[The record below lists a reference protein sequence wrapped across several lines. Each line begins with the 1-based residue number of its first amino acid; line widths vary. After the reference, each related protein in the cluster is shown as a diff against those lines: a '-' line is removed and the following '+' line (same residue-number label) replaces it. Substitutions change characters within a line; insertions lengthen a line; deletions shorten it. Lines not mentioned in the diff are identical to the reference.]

1 MLHRMMFRGL
11 IGEIASLGRVT
22 MRYVRMV
29 SPLFVGANL
38 VVFCGFAMMM
48 GRMLVV
54 LGGLG
59 VMLGSFMRHDV
70 SLQ

>member
-1 MLHRMMFRGL
+1 
-11 IGEIASLGRVT
+11 

-29 SPLFVGANL
+29 SPLFVGASL

>member
-1 MLHRMMFRGL
+1 
-11 IGEIASLGRVT
+11 

-29 SPLFVGANL
+29 SPLFVGASL

-54 LGGLG
+54 LGGCWAPLCAMTFLSNKFAWRWWNPAH
-59 VMLGSFMRHDV
+59 VYKFLYQRAK
-70 SLQ
+70 